1 MQKRILKSL
10 LFVLVVLSLV
20 ACSAQQT
27 AAPTEEPAP
36 AEKPFRVAMVFPG
49 PINDQSW
56 NQSGYSGLTRIENEL
71 GAEVAFREN
80 VPLTDVEEAMRTFA
94 SEGYDLVIG
103 HGDQFSEASN
113 VVAPE
118 FPNVKFAV
126 VNGMYTADN
135 LASIALFDEQVTYL
149 AGVVAAKISQSGKI
163 GYIGGLEIPPVVRN
177 GVGLEMG
184 AKSVNPDIEVVT
196 TYLGSFTDAAKGKE
210 AALAMAEQGVDVI
223 YYYVDQAM
231 IGIHEAAT
239 EKNIKLIGCIFD
251 QHDLLPDLIVT
262 SAVQDTATAI
272 FLTAKDARDGKFEG
286 KQLLYGLDSGAIDL
300 APFYGMVPADVE
312 QAVKQAKEDIISGKI
327 VIERT
332 EG

>member
-1 MQKRILKSL
+1 MFRKALKSL
-10 LFVLVVLSLV
+10 LFVWVVLSLV

-27 AAPTEEPAP
+27 AAPAEEQKP

-56 NQSGYSGLTRIENEL
+56 NQAGYDGLTRIEKEL

-94 SEGYDLVIG
+94 NEGYDLVIG
-103 HGDQFSEASN
+103 HGDQFSEASK
-113 VVAPE
+113 VVAAELPQV
-118 FPNVKFAV
+118 NFAV

-149 AGVVAAKISQSGKI
+149 AGIVAAKISQSGKI

-184 AKSVNPDIEVVT
+184 AKSVNPDIQVVT

-231 IGIHEAAT
+231 IGIHEAAA

-251 QHDLLPDLIVT
+251 QHALAPELIVT

-272 FLTAKDARDGKFEG
+272 FLTAKDAKEGKFEG
-286 KQLLYGLDSGAIDL
+286 KQLLYGLDTGAIGL
-300 APFYGMVPADVE
+300 APFYDMVPKEVE
-312 QAVKQAKEDIISGKI
+312 EAVKQAKEDIISGKI
-327 VIERT
+327 VVERT